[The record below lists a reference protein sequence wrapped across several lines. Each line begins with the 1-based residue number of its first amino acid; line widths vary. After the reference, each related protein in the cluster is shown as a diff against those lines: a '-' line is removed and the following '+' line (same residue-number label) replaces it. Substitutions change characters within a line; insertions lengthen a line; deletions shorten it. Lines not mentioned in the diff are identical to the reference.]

1 MSRIGVY
8 VCWCGSNIANT
19 VDVEAVANAASE
31 IQGVTI
37 ARHYKYMCSDPGQ
50 NLIINDIKEYKLTGV
65 VVAACSPRMHEP
77 TFRTAASNAGLNPY
91 LVEMANIREH
101 CSWVHNDKEEGTIK
115 AIDLVRM
122 MVERVK
128 YNEPLEEI
136 YIPMTKRALV
146 IGGGIAGI
154 QAALDIANGGG
165 EVILVEKSPSIG
177 GRMAQLSETFPTLDC
192 SQCILTPR
200 MVEVAN
206 HPKIKLYSYSEI
218 ESVEGYIGNFKVKI
232 RQKATSVNAD
242 ICTGCGDC
250 WNKCPQKKIP
260 SEFDEAMG
268 KRTAIYVPFPQA
280 VPNIP
285 VIDRET
291 CTWFKTYDEEKG
303 KGKCGICAKICQ
315 KNAIDYKD
323 VDKIIEEEIGAIVV
337 AVGYEIMDTT
347 LYGEYG
353 YGKSQDII
361 TGLAFERL
369 VSASGPTNGKL
380 LRPSDGK
387 EPKSI
392 AFIQCVGSRD
402 ERNGVSYCI
411 KICCMYTAKHAMLY
425 KHAVH
430 DKDTQAYVFY
440 IDVRAGGKGYEEF
453 WRRACEEDDAIY
465 LRGRVSKIYP
475 RKDKLIL
482 RGVDTLSGTQI
493 DLEVDMVVLATAIV
507 SNPGIEKLAQKLNI
521 GYDKYGFLSEAHPKL
536 RPVETNTAGIFL
548 AGCCQAPKDIPDT
561 VAQASAT
568 ASKVQ
573 ALFSSDELARAPLIA
588 SIDKE
593 CCVNCLLCVEA
604 CPYKAI
610 SEVEILNRRGELIKK
625 VAEVNPGLCQGC
637 GVCVSTCKSNC
648 PKLAGFND
656 EQIFASI
663 QAFVK

>member
-19 VDVEAVANAASE
+19 VDVEAVANAAAE

-402 ERNGVSYCI
+402 ERNGVSYCS

-482 RGVDTLSGTQI
+482 R
-493 DLEVDMVVLATAIV
+493 
-507 SNPGIEKLAQKLNI
+507 
-521 GYDKYGFLSEAHPKL
+521 
-536 RPVETNTAGIFL
+536 
-548 AGCCQAPKDIPDT
+548 
-561 VAQASAT
+561 
-568 ASKVQ
+568 
-573 ALFSSDELARAPLIA
+573 
-588 SIDKE
+588 
-593 CCVNCLLCVEA
+593 
-604 CPYKAI
+604 
-610 SEVEILNRRGELIKK
+610 
-625 VAEVNPGLCQGC
+625 
-637 GVCVSTCKSNC
+637 
-648 PKLAGFND
+648 
-656 EQIFASI
+656 
-663 QAFVK
+663 